1 MRIALFLALCLAA
14 LTASLSPATAAEPIF
29 SPERGSPLRATLL
42 DTARP
47 VFEQQIGGP
56 IEFVVRTLNVM
67 GGWAYGDVKLQRP
80 GGVPIDWSRTKFA
93 DDSAQGML
101 ETDHNLFLLQHAGGQ
116 WQLVEYA
123 IGPTDVAWDDW
134 RQQRR
139 LPAELFGASS
149 ADFPLPPPA
158 PSTKPR
164 AGD

>member
-1 MRIALFLALCLAA
+1 MRVLPFLALCLVGLAFGPSSARAA
-14 LTASLSPATAAEPIF
+14 DPIF
-29 SPERGSPLRATLL
+29 APERGSPLRAALL
-42 DTARP
+42 DAARP
-47 VFEQQIGGP
+47 IFEQEIGGS

-80 GGVPIDWSRTKFA
+80 GGAPIDWSKTKFA

-116 WQLVEYA
+116 WQLVAYA

-149 ADFPLPPPA
+149 ADFPPVPPA
-158 PSTKPR
+158 PSTRPR
-164 AGD
+164 SGD